1 MEEHADHAWGLL
13 RSVEDGQAEYADV
26 MDEVRESMAAAH
38 AAASTGTVLARVESL
53 DHLEAGR
60 LADAAEAAQTSL
72 SWQRGHDEQSDAW
85 LTLAR
90 VYHAQGRVDAASE
103 ALGEARRLWP
113 DNPRLRVIAT
123 TVE

>member
-1 MEEHADHAWGLL
+1 MNEHADHAWKLL
-13 RSVEDGQAEYADV
+13 RSVEDGDVEYADV
-26 MDEVRESMAAAH
+26 MDEVQQSMRAAH
-38 AAASTGTVLARVESL
+38 DVASTGTVLARVDSL

-60 LADAAEAAQTSL
+60 LSDAVEAAQTSL

-90 VYHAQGRVDAASE
+90 VYHAQGRVGASSQ
-103 ALGEARRLWP
+103 ALAEARRLWP
-113 DNPRLRVIAT
+113 DNPRRPVIAA